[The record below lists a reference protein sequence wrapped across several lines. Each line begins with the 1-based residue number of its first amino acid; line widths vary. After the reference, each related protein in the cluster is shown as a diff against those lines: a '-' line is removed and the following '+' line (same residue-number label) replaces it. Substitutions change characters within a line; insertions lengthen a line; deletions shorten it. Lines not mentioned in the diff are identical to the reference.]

1 MAAPHNKLSPLHSC
15 GLSGKSGDSIITEK
29 SPPMSLKSELSSNS
43 RQSQIG
49 NCSVF
54 SRCNCWK
61 YSQWLGL

>member
-54 SRCNCWK
+54 S
-61 YSQWLGL
+61 